1 MNPRD
6 LDKKAL
12 IDASTKRIFSFGPRD
27 LASALAYENMRYGL
41 GKIMYALDDY
51 DVSCVF
57 GPDATVTRNVER
69 WESGFGYGAVIR
81 WPKKGIFFPEIKPNA
96 CGMLLAKIDEL
107 PSREDIIRRMSEVAE
122 AELFLDGVRLKPDF
136 GHGNHFFE
144 FYSVL
149 ESSPDVG
156 DVVPKDSFYVL
167 LHGSAPEKKAEFYGS
182 TDCEERVMT
191 PMGEVSYLEGA
202 VGKDYYRRWVDLEDF
217 SKRRREYILKE
228 VIGDYKV
235 VSNTTHQGLT
245 KENEMRLGCYNSV
258 EKNLFPVAMRWDIPV
273 YVFRGKP
280 NMSEEVIGRVGFRAR
295 AEETGMLERLEQTNI
310 LPHGGGYKV
319 DLEYTKINVVN
330 GGRRN
335 HFVLSGAKPAS
346 SVSEMIDNSK
356 RGVSSFGEMVIM
368 NPRELPYDYRG
379 LSVIEKT
386 MEYELGT
393 PVAKLQPLMTLK
405 V

>member
-57 GPDATVTRNVER
+57 GPDATITRNVER

-81 WPKKGIFFPEIKPNA
+81 WPERGVFFPQIRPNA
-96 CGMLLAKIDEL
+96 CGMLLARIDEL
-107 PSREDIIRRMSEVAE
+107 PSRENIIHRMSEVMDSD
-122 AELFLDGVRLKPDF
+122 LFLDGVRVRPDF

-149 ESSPDVG
+149 ETSPDVST
-156 DVVPKDSFYVL
+156 DIPKDGFYVL
-167 LHGSAPEKKAEFYGS
+167 LHGSAPERKDAFYGVTGS
-182 TDCEERVMT
+182 EQRVLT
-191 PMGEVSYLEGA
+191 PMGEISFLDGA
-202 VGKDYYRRWVDLEDF
+202 AGKEYYRNWADLEDF
-217 SKRRREYILKE
+217 SMRRREFILKE
-228 VIGDYKV
+228 VIGGFSV
-235 VSNTTHQGLT
+235 VSNTTHQGLSAGS
-245 KENEMRLGCYNSV
+245 EIRLGCYNSV
-258 EKNLFPVAMRWDIPV
+258 QKALFPVAMRWDIPV

-280 NMSEEVIGRVGFRAR
+280 NLSGEVIGRVGFLGR
-295 AEETGMLERLEQTNI
+295 AEETGMLERLQNTNI

-319 DLEYTKINVVN
+319 DLEYTRITVVN
-330 GGRRN
+330 GGDHN

-346 SVSEMIDNSK
+346 SVSEMMDNSK

>member
-1 MNPRD
+1 MVQG
-6 LDKKAL
+6 
-12 IDASTKRIFSFGPRD
+12 I

-57 GPDATVTRNVER
+57 GPDATITRNVER

-81 WPKKGIFFPEIKPNA
+81 WPERGVFFPQIRPNA
-96 CGMLLAKIDEL
+96 CGMLLARIDEL
-107 PSREDIIRRMSEVAE
+107 PSRENIIHRMSEVMDS
-122 AELFLDGVRLKPDF
+122 ELFLDGVRVRPDF

-149 ESSPDVG
+149 ETSPDVST
-156 DVVPKDSFYVL
+156 DIPKDGFYVL
-167 LHGSAPEKKAEFYGS
+167 LHGSAPERKDAFYGVTGS
-182 TDCEERVMT
+182 EQRVLT
-191 PMGEVSYLEGA
+191 PMGEISFLDGA
-202 VGKDYYRRWVDLEDF
+202 AGKEYYRNWADLEDF
-217 SKRRREYILKE
+217 SMRRREFILKE
-228 VIGDYKV
+228 VIGGFSV
-235 VSNTTHQGLT
+235 VSNTTHQGLSAGS
-245 KENEMRLGCYNSV
+245 EIRLGCYNSV
-258 EKNLFPVAMRWDIPV
+258 QKALFPVAMRWDIPV

-280 NMSEEVIGRVGFRAR
+280 NLSGEVIGRVGFLGR
-295 AEETGMLERLEQTNI
+295 AEETGMLERLQNTNI

-319 DLEYTKINVVN
+319 DLEYTRITVVN
-330 GGRRN
+330 GGDHN

-346 SVSEMIDNSK
+346 SVSEMMDNSK

>member
-12 IDASTKRIFSFGPRD
+12 IDASTRRIFSFGPRD

-51 DVSCVF
+51 GVSCVF
-57 GPDATVTRNVER
+57 GPDATITRNVER

-81 WPKKGIFFPEIKPNA
+81 WPEKGVFFPQIKPNA
-96 CGMLLAKIDEL
+96 CGMLLARIDEL
-107 PSREDIIRRMSEVAE
+107 PSREDIIHRMSEVMDS
-122 AELFLDGVRLKPDF
+122 ELFLDGVRVRPDF

-149 ESSPDVG
+149 ETSPDVAA
-156 DVVPKDSFYVL
+156 DIPKDSFYVL
-167 LHGSAPEKKAEFYGS
+167 LHGSAPERKDAFYGVTGS
-182 TDCEERVMT
+182 EQHVLT
-191 PMGEVSYLEGA
+191 PMGDISFLDGA
-202 VGKDYYRRWVDLEDF
+202 AGKEYYRNWADLEDF
-217 SKRRREYILKE
+217 SKRRREFILKE
-228 VIGDYKV
+228 VIGGYKL
-235 VSNTTHQGLT
+235 VSNTTHQGLSA
-245 KENEMRLGCYNSV
+245 ESEIRLGCYNSV
-258 EKNLFPVAMRWDIPV
+258 EKTLFPVAMRWDIPV

-280 NMSEEVIGRVGFRAR
+280 NLSEEVIRRVGFHGR
-295 AEETGMLERLEQTNI
+295 AEETGMLERLQNTNI

-319 DLEYTKINVVN
+319 DLEYTRITVVN
-330 GGRRN
+330 GGDRN

-346 SVSEMIDNSK
+346 RVSEMMDNSK

>member
-41 GKIMYALDDY
+41 GKIIYALDDY

-57 GPDATVTRNVER
+57 GPDATITRNVER
-69 WESGFGYGAVIR
+69 WESGFGYGAVLR
-81 WPKKGIFFPEIKPNA
+81 WPKKGVFFPEIKPNA

-107 PSREDIIRRMSEVAE
+107 PPREDMIRRMSEVMDS
-122 AELFLDGVRLKPDF
+122 ELFLDGVRVRPDF

-149 ESSPDVG
+149 ESSPDVEG
-156 DVVPKDSFYVL
+156 VVPKDGFYVL
-167 LHGSAPEKKAEFYGS
+167 LHGSAPEKKGAFYGAAES
-182 TDCEERVMT
+182 VQSVLT
-191 PMGEVSYLEGA
+191 PLGEVSFLEGA
-202 VGKDYYRRWVDLEDF
+202 AGREYYRSWAELEDY
-217 SKRRREYILKE
+217 SKRRREFILKE
-228 VIGDYKV
+228 VLGKYKV
-235 VSNTTHQGLT
+235 VSNTTHQGLSS
-245 KENEMRLGCYNSV
+245 ENEIRLGCYNSV
-258 EKNLFPVAMRWDIPV
+258 EKALFPVAMRWDIPV
-273 YVFRGKP
+273 YIFRGKP
-280 NMSEEVIGRVGFRAR
+280 NLSEEVIGRVGFHGR
-295 AEETGMLERLEQTNI
+295 AEETGLLGRLEETNI

-319 DLEYTKINVVN
+319 DLEYTKISVVN
-330 GGRRN
+330 GGRSN

-346 SVSEMIDNSK
+346 SVSEMMGNSK